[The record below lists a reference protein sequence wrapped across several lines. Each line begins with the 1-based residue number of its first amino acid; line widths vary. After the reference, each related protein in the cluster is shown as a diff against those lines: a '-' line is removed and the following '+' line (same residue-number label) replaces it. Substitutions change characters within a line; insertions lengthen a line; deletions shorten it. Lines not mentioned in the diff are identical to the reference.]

1 MDMLT
6 IVSIVSTV
14 VIAAATLIYASL
26 TYFLLREQQRE
37 KRKPLIQ
44 EIVNVVLHP
53 FIEQLERQ
61 ERYLKEGNLEWIH
74 IMVDD
79 VATKLS
85 TKLIMFSCSEEM
97 LIYDKFK
104 KKNSRIA
111 TKIESYDDKIEE
123 LKEILDEFTDKVI
136 SLPYFKNKLSE
147 KFKEYKRIE
156 SPSEEIY
163 FELNDEAL
171 MTIALYIIHNKL
183 VLDQHAVYYKF
194 WNSYE
199 KEFFEFRKRSEVKN
213 YKKDIEKRHK
223 DLLKSAD
230 RLSKGLRAI
239 LDKYMDKYG
248 VI

>member
-1 MDMLT
+1 MLT

-26 TYFLLREQQRE
+26 TYFLLLEQRRE

-44 EIVNVVLHP
+44 EIVNVILRP
-53 FIEQLERQ
+53 LIEQLERQ
-61 ERYLKEGNLEWIH
+61 KSYLKGGNLEWIH
-74 IMVDD
+74 IRRDDGMDD
-79 VATKLS
+79 VATN
-85 TKLIMFSCSEEM
+85 LISMFSSDKEN

-111 TKIESYDDKIEE
+111 TKIKNYYDKIGE
-123 LKEILDEFTDKVI
+123 LKEVLNELTNKVI

-147 KFKEYKRIE
+147 KFEEYKRIE

-171 MTIALYIIHNKL
+171 GTIADYIIHNKQ

-199 KEFFEFRKRSEVKN
+199 KEFFEFRKRFEVKN

-239 LDKYMDKYG
+239 LDKYMDEYG